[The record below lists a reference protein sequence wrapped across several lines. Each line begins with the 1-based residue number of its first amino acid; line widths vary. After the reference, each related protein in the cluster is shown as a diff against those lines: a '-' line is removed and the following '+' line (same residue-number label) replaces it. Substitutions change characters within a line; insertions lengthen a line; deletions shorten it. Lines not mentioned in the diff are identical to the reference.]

1 MKCSALSAAWEID
14 TCTRIPEN
22 GNQSKKSSMM
32 PGFLMW
38 VAEWMVE
45 PSAEVRNFKGRCLG
59 ERKKGEEVNV
69 SHAEFQVSEEHPL
82 GIQKELL
89 TQA

>member
-1 MKCSALSAAWEID
+1 
-14 TCTRIPEN
+14 
-22 GNQSKKSSMM
+22 
-32 PGFLMW
+32 
-38 VAEWMVE
+38 MVE